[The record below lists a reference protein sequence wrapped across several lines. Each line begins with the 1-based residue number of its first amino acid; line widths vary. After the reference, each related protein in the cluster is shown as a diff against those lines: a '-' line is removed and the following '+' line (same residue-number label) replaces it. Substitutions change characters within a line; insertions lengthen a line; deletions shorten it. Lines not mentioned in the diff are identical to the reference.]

1 MTNLKME
8 QNLYD
13 GLKREMVQTP
23 WDRGNI
29 NMRRV
34 SKSADFLMTKSI
46 KPFSK
51 STYLNKD

>member
-46 KPFSK
+46 KPFSN